1 MSAVALNTKQLIE
14 DKEHE
19 GGCKSDQGR
28 EYATPKGDQGDE
40 EAGRA
45 HDMAAQDYSRSSQ
58 IGRAGSFSKY
68 RQVISPRSIQHGNQV
83 ISITDSPPGPVLF
96 NMTFLV
102 DGNKKLVRSPF
113 VFTNM
118 QC

>member
-1 MSAVALNTKQLIE
+1 MSAVALDTKQLIE
-14 DKEHE
+14 DKGHE

-68 RQVISPRSIQHGNQV
+68 RQLFH
-83 ISITDSPPGPVLF
+83 PVQS
-96 NMTFLV
+96 NMAPSDLHHRLPSRASTF
-102 DGNKKLVRSPF
+102 
-113 VFTNM
+113 
-118 QC
+118 